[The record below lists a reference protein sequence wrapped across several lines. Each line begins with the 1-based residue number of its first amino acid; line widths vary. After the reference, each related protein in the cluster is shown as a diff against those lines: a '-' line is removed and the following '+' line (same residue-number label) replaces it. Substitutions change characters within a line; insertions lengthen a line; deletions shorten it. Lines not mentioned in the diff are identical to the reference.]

1 MNEKANYAEVVWKI
15 TKLIQETQ
23 SLEEALRISL
33 EEVVKAVYAE
43 TGTIWF
49 YNREGDGKIYPSF
62 WIGKTDLNGMNLNL
76 GEGIA
81 GFVIKEGTSIIIK
94 DCQKDERWAG
104 HFDKKTG
111 FITKS
116 MICVPLI
123 NKYEAVGCIQ
133 IINKKDNS
141 LYDEEDLDL
150 CERLAIATTIVM
162 ENSNLNLAYINKK
175 SILVSL
181 CDIVKKDRK
190 NGVEVQILR
199 DVNLEIKEG
208 EFWVV
213 LGEDNCGK
221 SALLNIIGGID
232 QPTKGFVLFEGNDY
246 AKVDADIMTLYRRNS
261 IGFIFKEAHLMPN
274 LTIEEN
280 LNVIGAL
287 VDNSMSVQEVLER
300 VGLLEKRNYY
310 PTQISINEQQKVA
323 IARAMIKQ
331 PRIIIAEEPMANLD
345 YETRVEFFTM
355 LEDILESG
363 TIVLMAT
370 SNEEIEK
377 MANGVIYI
385 KDGVITE
392 MDFNKCLTS
401 AKDIKLPISK
411 LSHEKLPEQQKSF
424 FFENWKCYQKLSL
437 YSRIMIKN
445 LIGYKNY
452 MLTTIM
458 GITSCAIFLVSYFI
472 LQYELQVC
480 SNISFN
486 KYLYGNSFIDKN
498 NIFIIN
504 AIYLIF
510 VASMMILVVYNQMI
524 RHINQHTKEL
534 SILRIN
540 GFTLKEIKSFICKE
554 NAILTFFGLILGNS
568 FGIVL
573 TYIIACFMKCETI
586 HLVCIGNSKVCI
598 LATLIVSFCMFL
610 VNNMVLK
617 KIHKLK
623 LKDIISN

>member
-62 WIGKTDLNGMNLNL
+62 WIGKTDLNGMSLNL

-81 GFVIKEGTSIIIK
+81 GFVIKEGKSIIIK
-94 DCQKDERWAG
+94 DCQEDERWAG

-111 FITKS
+111 FITKT

-123 NKYEAVGCIQ
+123 NECEAVGCIQ

-150 CERLAIATTIVM
+150 CERLAIAITIVM

-175 SILVSL
+175 SVLVSL
-181 CDIVKKDRK
+181 RDIVKKDRK

-208 EFWVV
+208 EFFVV

-221 SALLNIIGGID
+221 SALLNIIGAIE

-246 AKVDADIMTLYRRNS
+246 AKVDVDIMNLYRRNS

-310 PTQISINEQQKVA
+310 PTQISISEQQKVA

-331 PRIIIAEEPMANLD
+331 PRIIIAEEPMVNLD
-345 YETRVEFFTM
+345 YETRVEFLNI
-355 LEDILESG
+355 LEDILETG

-370 SNEEIEK
+370 CNEEIKK

-392 MDFNKCLTS
+392 MDFNKCRTS
-401 AKDIKLPISK
+401 AKDIKLSTSK
-411 LSHEKLPEQQKSF
+411 LSYEKLPKQQKAF

-437 YSRIMIKN
+437 SSRIMIKN

-458 GITSCAIFLVSYFI
+458 GITSCLIFLVSYFM
-472 LQYELQVC
+472 LQFARKE
-480 SNISFN
+480 
-486 KYLYGNSFIDKN
+486 YLYENSFINRNKI
-498 NIFIIN
+498 NIISLIFFGFVVSISLF
-504 AIYLIF
+504 AIY
-510 VASMMILVVYNQMI
+510 NQI
-524 RHINQHTKEL
+524 TRNINKHAKEL
-534 SILRIN
+534 SIMCIN
-540 GFTLKEIKSFICKE
+540 GVTLKEIKSFICKE
-554 NAILTFFGLILGNS
+554 NAILTFLSLILGNS
-568 FGIVL
+568 FGIIL
-573 TYIIACFMKCETI
+573 AYIIAYFMKFETI
-586 HLVCIGNSKVCI
+586 HFVSIGSSKACI
-598 LATLIVSFCMFL
+598 LATIIISVCMFFI
-610 VNNMVLK
+610 NNIVLK

-623 LKDIISN
+623 LTDIISN